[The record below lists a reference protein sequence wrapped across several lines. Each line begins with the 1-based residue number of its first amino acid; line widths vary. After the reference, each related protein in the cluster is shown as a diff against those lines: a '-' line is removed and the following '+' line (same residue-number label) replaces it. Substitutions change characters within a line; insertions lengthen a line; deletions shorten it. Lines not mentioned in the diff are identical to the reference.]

1 MNAYKTVLTIDAS
14 RQLIVQLPANFE
26 GTEVEVIVLNMSDDT
41 IAPTAKPSLNFR
53 NRIQNPMKIDEI
65 DVQLQT
71 IRNEWQNNFS

>member
-41 IAPTAKPSLNFR
+41 IAPTTKPSLNFR